1 MQSNQLHELLIN
13 NFGNEICN
21 HPNYKNV
28 FNSLTEKFANLQL
41 QNELAERASHASVDA
56 YNKLLFVNKQL
67 SNELNFINEKTKKLI
82 LAIAKEKG
90 VEEFS
95 SMQLDE
101 TFQIGRAHV

>member
-1 MQSNQLHELLIN
+1 MQSNQLQELLIN

-56 YNKLLFVNKQL
+56 YNKLLFVNKITL
-67 SNELNFINEKTKKLI
+67 IKTQFVYFFKICI
-82 LAIAKEKG
+82 LKYFLEIIIE
-90 VEEFS
+90 
-95 SMQLDE
+95 
-101 TFQIGRAHV
+101 I